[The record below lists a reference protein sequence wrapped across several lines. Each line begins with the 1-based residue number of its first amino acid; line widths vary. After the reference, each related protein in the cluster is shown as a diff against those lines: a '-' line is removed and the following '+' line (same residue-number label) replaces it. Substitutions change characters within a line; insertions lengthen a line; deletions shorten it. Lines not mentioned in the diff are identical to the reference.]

1 MIRLG
6 HVHVHSNTIEG
17 ASPMSSYARA
27 LSDPTAESSPLTGL
41 LTSGI
46 STLEGL
52 VESGNSAR
60 ISCPFIRLVAV
71 VER

>member
-1 MIRLG
+1 M
-6 HVHVHSNTIEG
+6 
-17 ASPMSSYARA
+17 PSYARA
-27 LSDPTAESSPLTGL
+27 LSDPTAESSPPTGL

>member
-1 MIRLG
+1 M
-6 HVHVHSNTIEG
+6 HTHTHSNTIEG
-17 ASPMSSYARA
+17 ASPMPSYARE
-27 LSDPTAESSPLTGL
+27 LSDPTAESSPPTGL

-60 ISCPFIRLVAV
+60 ISCPFIRLIDV